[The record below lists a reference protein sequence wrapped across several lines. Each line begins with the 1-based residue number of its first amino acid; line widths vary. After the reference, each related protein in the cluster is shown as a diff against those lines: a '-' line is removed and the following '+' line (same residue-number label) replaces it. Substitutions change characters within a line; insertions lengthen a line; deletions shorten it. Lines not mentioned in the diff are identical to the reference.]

1 MKIAHLNYFPY
12 FVPGLD
18 KKIKEQ
24 AYASKDLGIDIE
36 FVILNQDI
44 NKIQDNIIYKKIKKS
59 SILKQKLFR
68 FKVIKENFNFDN
80 YDLIILRYPMTTD
93 FSSQSFI
100 KRYGYKI
107 ISEHHTDEIGEL
119 KTLGNSISNKFRIF
133 LENKFSKIYLE
144 NVKSII
150 GVTNEI
156 RILEC
161 NKSFTPK
168 KSFVFSNGIDVNKVK
183 IANRIRFTNEL
194 NAIFVASVFSPWQG
208 LDRVL
213 KGLINYSSNI
223 KINIKLIGKIPKEY
237 DELIIKLQNKNN
249 IYIILKDYV
258 EPKNLNIEYDNQH
271 LAIGTLTQF
280 RTNMQESCPLKVREY
295 IASGIPFIYAYN
307 DSDLN
312 GSEYFTLKL
321 ESNDNPIDFEKVI
334 EFAKKIDL
342 EENLQEDMRKFALE
356 KLDWKVKISSLYK
369 FIKNE
374 L

>member
-1 MKIAHLNYFPY
+1 MK
-12 FVPGLD
+12 
-18 KKIKEQ
+18 
-24 AYASKDLGIDIE
+24 
-36 FVILNQDI
+36 
-44 NKIQDNIIYKKIKKS
+44 
-59 SILKQKLFR
+59 
-68 FKVIKENFNFDN
+68 
-80 YDLIILRYPMTTD
+80 
-93 FSSQSFI
+93 
-100 KRYGYKI
+100 
-107 ISEHHTDEIGEL
+107 
-119 KTLGNSISNKFRIF
+119 
-133 LENKFSKIYLE
+133 
-144 NVKSII
+144 
-150 GVTNEI
+150 
-156 RILEC
+156 LEC

-194 NAIFVASVFSPWQG
+194 NVIFVASVFSPWQG

-223 KINIKLIGKIPKEY
+223 KINIKLIGKIPK
-237 DELIIKLQNKNN
+237 ELIIKLQNKNN

-321 ESNDNPIDFEKVI
+321 EANRF
-334 EFAKKIDL
+334 
-342 EENLQEDMRKFALE
+342 
-356 KLDWKVKISSLYK
+356 
-369 FIKNE
+369 
-374 L
+374 